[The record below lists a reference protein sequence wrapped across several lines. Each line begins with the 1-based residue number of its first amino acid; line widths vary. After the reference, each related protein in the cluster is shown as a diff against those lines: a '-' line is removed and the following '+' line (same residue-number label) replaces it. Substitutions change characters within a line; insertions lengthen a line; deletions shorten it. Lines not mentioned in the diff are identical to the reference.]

1 MKPKPLATQSKTF
14 ANYVESNF
22 NKLLRK
28 VQNKSKQ
35 EKLAFDEDAF
45 MDTIVKC
52 LTSID
57 NNIITD
63 SDIEKYFWKA
73 YKRNVLSKL
82 SKEGFKDVLQIDE
95 LNEDDDVADEEYNED
110 VDKIIDTISFK
121 IKQEFGVE
129 IYDAWILHVCHD
141 YTYKELEK
149 QGFNATVLHNEF
161 RQIKR
166 YLEKSMKNDKCF
178 ITLLKENNFI

>member
-1 MKPKPLATQSKTF
+1 MKPKPLATQNKTF

-22 NKLLRK
+22 NKLLK
-28 VQNKSKQ
+28 KIQNKSKQ
-35 EKLAFDEDAF
+35 EKLAFDEDVF

-73 YKRNVLSKL
+73 YKCNVLSKL

-95 LNEDDDVADEEYNED
+95 LNDDDDVADEEYNED
-110 VDKIIDTISFK
+110 IDKIVNTISLK
-121 IKQEFGVE
+121 IKEEFGVE

-141 YTYKELEK
+141 YTYNELEK
-149 QGFNATVLHNEF
+149 QGFNATVLHNKF

-166 YLEKSMKNDKCF
+166 YLGKSMKNDKCF

>member
-1 MKPKPLATQSKTF
+1 MKPKPLVTQNKMFT
-14 ANYVESNF
+14 NYVESNF
-22 NKLLRK
+22 NKLLKK

-35 EKLAFDEDAF
+35 EKLAFDEDVF

-63 SDIEKYFWKA
+63 SDMEKYFWKA
-73 YKRNVLSKL
+73 YKCNVLSKL

-95 LNEDDDVADEEYNED
+95 LNDDDVADEEYNED
-110 VDKIIDTISFK
+110 IDKIINTISLK
-121 IKQEFGVE
+121 IKQKFGVKM
-129 IYDAWILHVCHD
+129 YDAWILHVCHD
-141 YTYKELEK
+141 YTYNELEK
-149 QGFNATVLHNEF
+149 QGFDATVLHNKF

-166 YLEKSMKNDKCF
+166 YLEKSIKNDKCF